1 MNITVRSA
9 TPEDAKIIA
18 QLSTEFDDYLR
29 SLGDQNPKIFD
40 IPTYLRDGF
49 GVEPA
54 FSGLVAEANG
64 EVVGYLLY
72 HPGYDIDRGGRVLY
86 IFDLFVREGA
96 RRKGAGRALMEKVAD
111 ICRRAGGYE
120 LIWSMYEPNKLAK
133 AFYEHLGAQYLP
145 EDMVYMHLPVK
156 KN

>member
-1 MNITVRSA
+1 MKITVRSA
-9 TPEDAKIIA
+9 TPEDAEVIV

-29 SLGDQNPKIFD
+29 SLGDQNPKKID

-86 IFDLFVREGA
+86 IFDLFVRERV
-96 RRKGAGRALMEKVAD
+96 RRKGAGRALMEAVAD
-111 ICRRAGGYE
+111 ICRHAGGHE
-120 LIWSMYEPNKLAK
+120 LVWLVYKPNKLAV
-133 AFYEHLGAQYLP
+133 AFYERLGAQYI
-145 EDMVYMHLPVK
+145 EDMMAMHCLVK